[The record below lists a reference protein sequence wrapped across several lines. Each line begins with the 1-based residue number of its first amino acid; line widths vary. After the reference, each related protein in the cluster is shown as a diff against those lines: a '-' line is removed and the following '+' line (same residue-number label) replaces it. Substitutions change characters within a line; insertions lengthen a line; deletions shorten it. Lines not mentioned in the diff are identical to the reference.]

1 MCGIHRRTLLKN
13 AGAGAAVAGAAVL
26 LSGCADDTGAKASST
41 RSPSRDISG
50 TTAVQN
56 VRIFDGE
63 RVISA
68 RTVVI
73 EGHRIVQVG
82 GRAPSG
88 ATVVDASGATLLPG
102 LIDGHTHTSDDGL
115 KNALLFGVTTE
126 LEMQGG
132 GHDPEKTDNNDS
144 IADVRSAGTGVG
156 APGGHPAELFPEGGP
171 PGVPPEGADTGDGSG
186 PPPDEGVSN
195 PQEAVKLIRRV
206 VADGADYVKI
216 MIEDGSVLGA
226 TDLPALSN
234 DTIVASVAEAHKL
247 GKMAVAHAL
256 TVQAFEQA
264 IDAKMDGLVHLF
276 IDRPADA
283 KIVRKVAD
291 SKAFVTA
298 CLCLNR
304 SIMGETGADF
314 AADKRVSSRLSKEWL
329 DTLRHGSLNHYPEG
343 DFDDVLGS
351 VLALHEA
358 GVDILVGT
366 DVSVAVRYLGGLA
379 HGASVHH
386 ELQLLVRAGLTPV
399 QALRA
404 ATSVPARRFG
414 LKDRGRIAEGM
425 RADLLLVDGDPT
437 RTISDSLSI
446 REVWRR
452 GARQPRR

>member
-1 MCGIHRRTLLKN
+1 MTSIE
-13 AGAGAAVAGAAVL
+13 
-26 LSGCADDTGAKASST
+26 
-41 RSPSRDISG
+41 
-50 TTAVQN
+50 N

-63 RVISA
+63 RVVSA

-73 EGHRIVQVG
+73 EGHKIVQVG
-82 GRAPSG
+82 GKTPNG
-88 ATVVDASGATLLPG
+88 ATVVDGSGATLMPG

-132 GHDPEKTDNNDS
+132 GHDPKKIDNRDD
-144 IADVRSAGTGVG
+144 IADVRSAGTGLG

-171 PGVPPEGADTGDGSG
+171 PGVPTGADTENGSG

-195 PQEAVKLIRRV
+195 PQEAIKLVRRV

-216 MIEDGSVLGA
+216 MIEDGSTLGA
-226 TDLPALSN
+226 PNLPALSN
-234 DTIVASVAEAHKL
+234 DTIVAGVAEAHKL

-256 TVQAFEQA
+256 SVLAFEQA
-264 IDAKMDGLVHLF
+264 IDAKIDGLVHLF
-276 IDRPADA
+276 IDRPADSR
-283 KIVRKVAD
+283 IVRKVAD
-291 SKAFVTA
+291 AKVFVTA

-304 SIMGETGADF
+304 SIMGETGAEL
-314 AADKRVSSRLSKEWL
+314 AADKRVSSKLSKEWL

-343 DFDDVLGS
+343 NFDDVLGS
-351 VLALHEA
+351 VHALHKA

-404 ATSVPARRFG
+404 ATSVPARRFS
-414 LKDRGRIAEGM
+414 LKDRGRIAENL

-437 RTISDSLSI
+437 RNISDSLSI
-446 REVWRR
+446 RDVWRR
-452 GARQPRR
+452 GARQPGH